1 MKKLQKYFITGIMVL
16 LALCVTG
23 CGGVSHKSPEKV
35 TEELIQSYTDNKE
48 ERVKECYNQ
57 KDSTEETLQ
66 AEITA
71 TLNYF
76 QAHSAKSLKMGS
88 CEILSEKENYTYVYI
103 TYNLVLDDDQEYPC
117 VGTYMVGKQ
126 DKDYYI
132 LAPSQI
138 TDDMRTQAASDYAKF
153 MATDT
158 YKEYTKAYD
167 TFIKK
172 NPGYEEKIAGK
183 VS

>member
-1 MKKLQKYFITGIMVL
+1 MPDDSKAEIKRRIESCSNFDSISTYMVE
-16 LALCVTG
+16 V
-23 CGGVSHKSPEKV
+23 H
-35 TEELIQSYTDNKE
+35 KE

>member
-1 MKKLQKYFITGIMVL
+1 MKKWQKYFITGIMVL

-35 TEELIQSYTDNKE
+35 TEELIQSYADNKE

-153 MATDT
+153 MA
-158 YKEYTKAYD
+158 KEYTKAYD